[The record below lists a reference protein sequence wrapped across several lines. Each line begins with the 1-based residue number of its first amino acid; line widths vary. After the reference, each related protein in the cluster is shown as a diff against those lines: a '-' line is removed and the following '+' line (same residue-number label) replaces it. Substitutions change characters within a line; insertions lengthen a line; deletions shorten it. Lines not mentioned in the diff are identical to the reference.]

1 MSDPKVTVRS
11 MTALARLLPKHAFL
25 DIETTGL
32 DPKRDE
38 VIEVGVVFVEDGK
51 VVKTLAQ
58 LLKPHSPLPLVIRR
72 LTGLDDDALAQKP
85 TLHDYAGTL
94 QAALKGW
101 TLVAHNASFEKSF
114 LAEHVDAV
122 KAVLLDTC
130 ELVHYLHPELKS
142 HSLDALVRHSGHAS
156 GIAHRAQQDAQDTFQ
171 VLASVLM
178 ECVHKRRLSD
188 VRDLLATLSPVESQL
203 SMNAQLDP
211 HPILALLGR
220 LREVLEGEPQELKL
234 EPSHSFLP
242 LRAERRRAQ
251 AADFE
256 LPVLRQA
263 TPVAPD
269 EVSALLGPGGALEQ
283 TFRGFE
289 ARSEQVSLALAVART
304 LNSGGVLAAEAG
316 TGTGKSLAYLAP
328 AALYAA
334 RNGIRIAVAPHTR
347 TLQDQIVDREL
358 PRLHRAT
365 KGAFSYSVLKGQTN
379 YLCRRRA
386 LEVTTVSEGM
396 GWEERAP
403 RAYLRAFLRKSAD
416 GDLDSLS
423 FWFKDHFPALDEL
436 VVSARSEA
444 STTLGAKCPHYTR
457 CFYHSA
463 VAQAQSADVLVVNQA
478 LALNWPARYGP
489 LEHVIV
495 DEAHEIEDA
504 ATSAWT
510 VELSHANLTRLV
522 QRLTGVRGAARCLA
536 AVGAPGLAEDARVL
550 SARLQEDA
558 RTLKEAIGILCHATP
573 GGAEACVRVNAQ
585 TRLSKD
591 WLQVRDG
598 LHGLEATLAAIV
610 TLLADKVRE
619 VLPHLA
625 NEHPAAERELAG
637 TKAVAV
643 EARLAC
649 EELADRPHNNRCDA
663 AVMHKGYWSLQLQ
676 PIDIGPLFQSKFLE
690 DKRSV
695 VLTSATLSTG
705 PDNPWVLERL
715 GLVKKGEG
723 GPPFFRS
730 GTPYDL
736 PSQALVIL
744 VTDAPDP
751 SSDAF
756 LDWSA
761 ARISGLA
768 HFLGGRLL
776 GLFASKH
783 RLDEV
788 AARATH
794 QLEPLG
800 IEVLKQAKGAARVL
814 ATQQE
819 QDLGSVLLGTKT
831 FWQGVDIPGPGVA
844 TVFIDK
850 LPLEPQG
857 RPIVE
862 AREERLGAE
871 PWGFLGY
878 RLPRAL
884 LMLRQGVGRLIR
896 STQDRG
902 VVVIADPGNQ
912 SYRAH
917 LYAALEGYRVEA
929 LPWSQARIRIF
940 HALKAMGYDARPLE
954 TRRTISK
961 EIPVQGT
968 LFGTG

>member
-1 MSDPKVTVRS
+1 
-11 MTALARLLPKHAFL
+11 MTMLSKLLPKHAFL

-32 DPKRDE
+32 DPKHDE
-38 VIEVGVVFVEDGK
+38 VIEVGVVFVADGK
-51 VVKTLAQ
+51 VVKTLSQ
-58 LLKPHSPLPLVIRR
+58 LLKPHRTLPLVIRR
-72 LTGLDDDALAQKP
+72 LTGLDDDTLSQKP
-85 TLHDYAGTL
+85 TLAEYAATL
-94 QAALKGW
+94 QSALKGW
-101 TLVAHNASFEKSF
+101 TLVAHNASFERGF
-114 LAEHVDAV
+114 LNENVDAV
-122 KAVLLDTC
+122 KSPMLDTC
-130 ELVHYLHPELKS
+130 ELVHYLHPELRS
-142 HSLDALVRHSGHAS
+142 HALDALVRHSGHAS
-156 GIAHRAQQDAQDTFQ
+156 GIAHRAEQDAQDTFQ
-171 VLASVLM
+171 VLASVLT
-178 ECVHKRRLSD
+178 EVVHKRRLSD
-188 VRDLLATLSPVESQL
+188 VRDLLGTLSPIEAQL
-203 SMNAQLDP
+203 SLAAQLEP
-211 HPILALLGR
+211 HPILLLLER
-220 LREVLEGEPQELKL
+220 LRDVLGGEPQELKL

-251 AADFE
+251 GADIE
-256 LPVLRQA
+256 LPVGRQA
-263 TPVAPD
+263 VPVAPD

-283 TFRGFE
+283 SFRGFE

-316 TGTGKSLAYLAP
+316 TGIGKSLAYLAP

-334 RNGIRIAVAPHTR
+334 RNGVRIAVAPHTKN
-347 TLQDQIVDREL
+347 LQDQLVDREL

-386 LEVTTVSEGM
+386 LEVTAVSEGM
-396 GWEERAP
+396 GWAERAP
-403 RAYLRAFLRKSAD
+403 RAYLRAFLRRSPD
-416 GDLDSLS
+416 GDLDALS
-423 FWFKDHFPALDEL
+423 FWFKDHFPALEEL
-436 VVSARSEA
+436 AVSARSES
-444 STTLGAKCPHYTR
+444 STTLGSKCPHYAR

-463 VAQAQSADVLVVNQA
+463 VAQAASADVVVVNQS
-478 LALNWPARYGP
+478 LALNWPPRYGP
-489 LEHVIV
+489 LDHIIV
-495 DEAHEIEDA
+495 DEAHELEDT

-510 VELSHANLTRLV
+510 IELSQTSLGRLM
-522 QRLTGVRGAARCLA
+522 QRLTGPRGAAGLLDKI
-536 AVGAPGLAEDARVL
+536 GTPGLAQEARTL
-550 SARLQEDA
+550 SARLLEDGQ
-558 RTLKEAIGILCHATP
+558 TLKEAVAGLCHSTNS
-573 GGAEACVRVNAQ
+573 AEASFRISADTRVS
-585 TRLSKD
+585 RD
-591 WLQVRDG
+591 WLKVRDG
-598 LHGLEATLAAIV
+598 LHGLDA
-610 TLLADKVRE
+610 TLLAIDTLLSDTLRE
-619 VLPHLA
+619 ALPQLA
-625 NEHPAAERELAG
+625 NEHPATERELSG
-637 TKAVAV
+637 TRAAAQ
-643 EARLAC
+643 EAHQAC
-649 EELADRPHNNRCDA
+649 EELADRPNPNRCDA
-663 AVMHKGYWSLQLQ
+663 AVMHRGFWSLQLQ
-676 PIDIGPLFQSKFLE
+676 PIDIGPSFQTRFLE
-690 DKRSV
+690 GKRSV
-695 VLTSATLSTG
+695 VLASATLSTG

-715 GLVKKGEG
+715 GLVKPGEG
-723 GPPFFRS
+723 GPPFFRL

-751 SSDAF
+751 QSDAF

-788 AARATH
+788 AARAMQ

-814 ATQQE
+814 AAQQE
-819 QDLGSVLLGTKT
+819 QDLGSVLLGTKS

-862 AREERLGAE
+862 AREERLGNE
-871 PWGFLGY
+871 PLGFLGY

-896 STQDRG
+896 STRDRG
-902 VVVIADPGNQ
+902 VVVIADPGSP

-929 LPWSQARIRIF
+929 LPWNQARIRIY
-940 HALKAMGYDARPLE
+940 HALKAMGYEARAVE
-954 TRRTISK
+954 TRRTVSR

>member
-1 MSDPKVTVRS
+1 
-11 MTALARLLPKHAFL
+11 MTTLAKLITKHAFV

-32 DPKRDE
+32 DSAHDE
-38 VIEVGVVFVEDGK
+38 VIEVGVVFVEGGK
-51 VVKTLAQ
+51 IVKTLAQ
-58 LLKPHSPLPLVIRR
+58 LLKPTRTLPLVIRR
-72 LTGLDDDALAQKP
+72 LTGLDDETLAARP
-85 TLHDYAGTL
+85 TLATFAPTL
-94 QAALKGW
+94 QSALKGW
-101 TLVAHNASFEKSF
+101 TLVAHNASFEKAF
-114 LAEHVDAV
+114 LVSHLDAV
-122 KAVLLDTC
+122 KAPILDTC

-156 GIAHRAQQDAQDTFQ
+156 GIAHRAEQDAHDTFQ
-171 VLASVLM
+171 VLASVLA
-178 ECVHKRRLSD
+178 EVVHKRRLAD
-188 VRDLLATLSPVESQL
+188 VRDLLATLSPMEAQL
-203 SMNAQLDP
+203 SLAAQLDP
-211 HPILALLGR
+211 HPILSLLER
-220 LREVLEGEPQELKL
+220 LKEVLESEPQELKL
-234 EPSHSFLP
+234 EPSHAFLP

-251 AADFE
+251 EADHA
-256 LPVLRQA
+256 PPIGRHAV
-263 TPVAPD
+263 PVAPD
-269 EVSALLGPGGALEQ
+269 EVSGLLGPGGTLEQ

-289 ARSEQVSLALAVART
+289 ARSEQVSLSLAVART
-304 LNSGGVLAAEAG
+304 LNSSGVLAAEAG
-316 TGTGKSLAYLAP
+316 TGIGKSLAYLVP

-334 RNGIRIAVAPHTR
+334 RNGVRIAVAPHTK
-347 TLQDQIVDREL
+347 TLQDQLVDREL

-396 GWEERAP
+396 GWDERAP
-403 RAYLRAFLRKSAD
+403 RAYLRAFLRRSPD

-423 FWFKDHFPALDEL
+423 YWFRAHFPALEEL
-436 VVSARSEA
+436 TLSARSEA
-444 STTLGAKCPHYTR
+444 GTTLGVKCPHYAR

-463 VAQAQSADVLVVNQA
+463 VAQAANADVLVVNQA
-478 LALNWPARYGP
+478 LALNWPARYGA

-495 DEAHEIEDA
+495 DEAHELEDT

-510 VELSHANLTRLV
+510 LELSHATVGRLM
-522 QRLTGVRGAARCLA
+522 QRLTGPRGAALTLERC
-536 AVGAPGLAEDARVL
+536 GAKGLA
-550 SARLQEDA
+550 QEA
-558 RTLKEAIGILCHATP
+558 RTLAARLSEDAQTVKDAVVGLCHAGP
-573 GGAEACVRVNAQ
+573 AGEASCRIGAD
-585 TRLSKD
+585 TRQSRD
-591 WLQVRDG
+591 WLKVRDG
-598 LHGLEATLAAIV
+598 LHGLDASLMAID
-610 TLLADKVRE
+610 TLLSDTVRE

-625 NEHPAAERELAG
+625 NEHPAAERELSG
-637 TKAVAV
+637 TRTAAQ
-643 EARLAC
+643 EAHQVC
-649 EELADRPHNNRCDA
+649 EELADRPHANRCDA
-663 AVMHKGYWSLQLQ
+663 AVVTRGFWSLQLQ

-690 DKRSV
+690 GKRSA
-695 VLTSATLSTG
+695 VLASATLSTG

-715 GLVKKGEG
+715 GLVKPGEG
-723 GPPFFRS
+723 GPPFFRL

-751 SSDAF
+751 TSDAF

-788 AARATH
+788 AARAAH

-800 IEVLKQAKGAARVL
+800 IEVLKQAKGSGRVL
-814 ATQQE
+814 AAQQE
-819 QDLGSVLLGTKT
+819 QDLGSVLLGTKS

-862 AREERLGAE
+862 AREERLGKE

-902 VVVIADPGNQ
+902 VVVIADPGHQ

-929 LPWSQARIRIF
+929 LPWSQARIRIY
-940 HALKAMGYDARPLE
+940 HALKAMGYEARPVE
-954 TRRTISK
+954 TRRTVSK
-961 EIPVQGT
+961 EIPVQGS